1 MTSYAPDV
9 TEISTSRIHT
19 NMLQYPV
26 AEASQ
31 HTVITILMRVSS
43 SGYMLCSPLFI
54 VKE

>member
-9 TEISTSRIHT
+9 TEIPASSIHT
-19 NMLQYPV
+19 NMLHYLV

-31 HTVITILMRVSS
+31 HTAITILMRVSS
-43 SGYMLCSPLFI
+43 SRYMLCSPFFI